1 MVKLELGEDG
11 AADFAKNTD
20 DLVVV
25 SDDGGVGGLEIGV
38 GGSDGGVGGEAGIGQ
53 REAKIRGNGEEAGL
67 QGVEVAEQDET
78 EVGAEH
84 GGVLRG
90 EAEGFLAD
98 LVEFVETEVTMAF
111 FEVFADFVEEAGD
124 DLLAEALEFGRD
136 GIGDFV
142 AIGGVEMDF
151 V

>member
-1 MVKLELGEDG
+1 MVKLELGENG
-11 AADFAKNTD
+11 ATDFAKNTD
-20 DLVVV
+20 DLVAM
-25 SDDGGVGGLEIGV
+25 SDDGGVGGLEIRV
-38 GGSDGGVGGEAGIGQ
+38 SGSDGGAGGEAGIDQ
-53 REAKIRGNGEEAGL
+53 REAELGGDGEEAGL
-67 QGVEVAEQDET
+67 QGVEVAEQDKT

-111 FEVFADFVEEAGD
+111 FEVFADFVEETGD
-124 DLLAEALEFGRD
+124 DLLAEALKLRGD

-142 AIGGVEMDF
+142 AIGGVEMNF
-151 V
+151 A